1 MTGKKFFIV
10 AIMTALF
17 ILIGACQ
24 PNSNNGNT
32 PVSSDDPIVTP
43 TRVSLNAYQEQAYID
58 QIQVLLLESFPLQ
71 ANVIVIGNL
80 PDGCTSIVGTEAIKT
95 EENVFEIHIYTERMI
110 DALCTMALV
119 PFEENVKMDIYGLKA
134 GTYIVKANDLS
145 ESFKLEMDNK

>member
-10 AIMTALF
+10 IVMTVIL

-24 PNSNNGNT
+24 PNSNYGDT
-32 PVSSDDPIVTP
+32 PVSSDDPVVTP
-43 TRVSLNAYQEQAYID
+43 TRVNFSAYQEQAYID
-58 QIQVLLLESFPLQ
+58 QIQILLLESFPLQ
-71 ANVIVIGNL
+71 ANVVVIGNL

-95 EENVFEIHIYTERMI
+95 KENVFEIHVYTERMI

-119 PFEENVKMDIYGLKA
+119 PFEENVKMDIYGLDA

-145 ESFKLEMDNK
+145 ESFTLEMDNK